1 MLYDWITF
9 DLEHGS
15 IGFSD
20 LPNLLRAT
28 LVNDTVPFVR
38 LPNLDSKL
46 ACKLLDIGFY
56 GLILPNVQ
64 SFQELSQFIS
74 DVTWPP
80 HGNRGVSFNR
90 ANNFGENFG
99 QYSSF
104 ASSPF
109 IVPMFEHYSCLEELK
124 DILTLPIDAILIGPY
139 DLSASGTLVISI
151 ISFIS
156 PSIPL

>member
-1 MLYDWITF
+1 MALGSTATDLTEVLSRAGYDWITF

-64 SFQELSQFIS
+64 S
-74 DVTWPP
+74 
-80 HGNRGVSFNR
+80 
-90 ANNFGENFG
+90 
-99 QYSSF
+99 
-104 ASSPF
+104 
-109 IVPMFEHYSCLEELK
+109 
-124 DILTLPIDAILIGPY
+124 
-139 DLSASGTLVISI
+139 SGTFAIYFRRDLATSEIEVLVLIEPIILERILANILLLLHPHLLSLCLSI
-151 ISFIS
+151 IHV
-156 PSIPL
+156 